1 MMQSFAIFTNP
12 SYQPKK
18 EVYDGAVN
26 WIQKNVVEK
35 NKDLK
40 VEALKTLK
48 TPKMTN
54 KQAFNEMADAL
65 TDKIIKAGKQDGADP
80 LRVLQRI
87 AGKDLLRTD
96 KIIRT
101 GEELPDVIKN
111 LLGQEDNLKA
121 SVLTTT
127 SHAITHAVNKK
138 SFDKLA
144 RIGLDEGWLFTSK
157 AAADAKRYFDTEKI
171 GDIKTTTGEKVKSV
185 KYSVLYMKAIK
196 ALQEAMARIE
206 TLETKVKA
214 LEDA

>member
-1 MMQSFAIFTNP
+1 
-12 SYQPKK
+12 
-18 EVYDGAVN
+18 
-26 WIQKNVVEK
+26 
-35 NKDLK
+35 
-40 VEALKTLK
+40 
-48 TPKMTN
+48 MTN

-171 GDIKTTTGEKVKSV
+171 GDIKSLGIIKNKHVK
-185 KYSVLYMKAIK
+185 
-196 ALQEAMARIE
+196 
-206 TLETKVKA
+206 TLRNSRTNTSI
-214 LEDA
+214 